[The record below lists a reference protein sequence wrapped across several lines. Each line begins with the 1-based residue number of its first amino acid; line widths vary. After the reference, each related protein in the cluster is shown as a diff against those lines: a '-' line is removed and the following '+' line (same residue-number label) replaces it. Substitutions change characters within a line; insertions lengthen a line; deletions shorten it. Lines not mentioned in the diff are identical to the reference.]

1 MTQKQDEADKIQQA
15 IFEREVEEQLQ
26 KERLTNF
33 WNKYRFAI
41 IGAIAGVILVT
52 VGTEVYY
59 AWRTKVRLNESNI
72 FENAVLLSYTGDSDK
87 ALSELNGLVDSAKT
101 GYKYLAQ
108 LKIAGILFG
117 TNREDEALAALK
129 AVMDDTGAPQQLR
142 DIATLS
148 YVGHQVDAGDTERLK
163 ALLTPMLTPVS
174 AFYGSAV
181 ELAVTLAVVGGE
193 AKTAL
198 PMLKQAISEPS
209 IGAATKT
216 RLEQLLSVIEN
227 DA

>member
-1 MTQKQDEADKIQQA
+1 MTKKQDEADKIQQA

-52 VGTEVYY
+52 VGTEVYHS
-59 AWRTKVRLNESNI
+59 WRTKVRLNESNA
-72 FENAVLLSYTGDSDK
+72 FESAVLLSYTGESEK
-87 ALSELNGLVDSAKT
+87 ALSELQQLIATSKT

-108 LKIAGILFG
+108 LKTAGILFG
-117 TNREDEALAALK
+117 TEKEDEALAALQT
-129 AVMDDTGAPQQLR
+129 VMNDTAAPQQLR

-148 YVGHQVDAGDTERLK
+148 YVGHQVDAGDPARLRS
-163 ALLTPMLTPVS
+163 LLEPMLTPTN
-174 AFYGSAV
+174 AYYGSAV
-181 ELAVTLAVVGGE
+181 ELAVVLAVVQGDE
-193 AKTAL
+193 PAAV
-198 PMLKQAISEPS
+198 PMLKQAISEPTVS
-209 IGAATKT
+209 PATKT

>member
-1 MTQKQDEADKIQQA
+1 MTKKQDETDKIQQA

-41 IGAIAGVILVT
+41 MGAIAGVILVT

-59 AWRTKVRLNESNI
+59 SWRTKVRLNESNA
-72 FENAVLLSYTGDSDK
+72 FENAVVLNYTGDSAQ
-87 ALSELNGLVDSAKT
+87 ALLELQHLVDTSKT

-108 LKIAGILFG
+108 LKIAGIFFAS
-117 TNREDEALAALK
+117 EQDDKAFAALQN
-129 AVMDDTGAPQQLR
+129 VMNDTSAPQQLR

-148 YVGHQVDAGDTERLK
+148 YVGHQVEGGDPARMRS
-163 ALLTPMLTPVS
+163 LLEPMLTPVS
-174 AFYGSAV
+174 AYYGSAV
-181 ELAVTLAVVGGE
+181 ELAVVLAVTQGDAASV
-193 AKTAL
+193 L

-209 IGAATKT
+209 INPSTKT
-216 RLEQLLSVIEN
+216 RLEQLLSVVEN